1 MRRLR
6 TSLTPEALIE
16 KIALE
21 TLPAGSELVWACT
34 GPGPPR
40 RGLLYRTKK
49 PVPSSVR
56 EFKALGRRFKLEVLY
71 NDGQLLV
78 TWSPLAGR
86 LKH

>member
-49 PVPSSVR
+49 PVSIIGSRVQSAR
-56 EFKALGRRFKLEVLY
+56 SAVQARGAV
-71 NDGQLLV
+71 Q
-78 TWSPLAGR
+78 
-86 LKH
+86 